1 MAQILTIML
10 PYRAKLSTINY
21 PRRLNNNFWRLN
33 KRPRKTKM
41 TMMTKNM
48 RVKMLTLNNL
58 RKMTSKMPMHR
69 TIQMYNKRRSKPK
82 KSFLRSQ
89 LNKKLSK
96 RHTKW
101 LMERPLGETLL
112 PLYSRIQKRRQ
123 PLLRP
128 PLASIFHMI
137 RKLKSI
143 TKRPYTKSQRSQ
155 NQMNSSHWPRRSK
168 KLKKKL

>member
-1 MAQILTIML
+1 
-10 PYRAKLSTINY
+10 
-21 PRRLNNNFWRLN
+21 
-33 KRPRKTKM
+33 M

-96 RHTKW
+96 R
-101 LMERPLGETLL
+101 
-112 PLYSRIQKRRQ
+112 RIK
-123 PLLRP
+123 
-128 PLASIFHMI
+128 
-137 RKLKSI
+137 
-143 TKRPYTKSQRSQ
+143 
-155 NQMNSSHWPRRSK
+155 
-168 KLKKKL
+168 